1 MASAADDERK
11 LYTNDKIPKDSEYM
25 CDLCA
30 GRFDS
35 PNKLHDFLKLASP
48 YHYIIGFLL

>member
-1 MASAADDERK
+1 MASVAGDERK
-11 LYTNDKIPKDSEYM
+11 LDANDKIPKDSEYI

-35 PNKLHDFLKLASP
+35 PNKLHEHRDTQHTASVA
-48 YHYIIGFLL
+48 

>member
-1 MASAADDERK
+1 MASADVDERK
-11 LYTNDKIPKDSEYM
+11 LDANDKIPKDSEYI

-35 PNKLHDFLKLASP
+35 PNKLHEHRDTQHKASVE
-48 YHYIIGFLL
+48 

>member
-11 LYTNDKIPKDSEYM
+11 LYTNDKIPQDSEYI

-35 PNKLHDFLKLASP
+35 SNKLHEHRDTQHKASVE
-48 YHYIIGFLL
+48 

>member
-1 MASAADDERK
+1 MASVGDERK
-11 LYTNDKIPKDSEYM
+11 LDANDKIPKDSEYI

-35 PNKLHDFLKLASP
+35 PNKLHEHRDTQHKAAVE
-48 YHYIIGFLL
+48 

>member
-1 MASAADDERK
+1 MASAAGDERK
-11 LYTNDKIPKDSEYM
+11 LDANDKIPKDSEYI

-35 PNKLHDFLKLASP
+35 SNKLHEHRHTQHKASVE
-48 YHYIIGFLL
+48 